1 MILIFVSFS
10 DCQPREPY
18 NFGYDV
24 RDDYGN
30 HQYRKEE
37 SDAQGNVR
45 GSYGYTD
52 ANGVFRV
59 VDYVADVHGFR
70 ASIRSNEPG
79 IGNAQAANI
88 LLNAEQPP
96 QSLLIPTGP
105 LPVAPRPVFPARE
118 PRNRGFT
125 SFDINHA
132 AASSEQVVRNERLRY
147 SFPLPS
153 GAVPA
158 AVDSEQPTASALP
171 SAISTTS
178 PPLTYH
184 TGHFAER
191 IRGSAD
197 NKKNANERNRQ

>member
-1 MILIFVSFS
+1 MK
-10 DCQPREPY
+10 QPREPY

-24 RDDYGN
+24 KDEYGN

-37 SDAQGNVR
+37 SDSQGNVR

-59 VDYVADVHGFR
+59 VDYVADVNGFR

-96 QSLLIPTGP
+96 QSLLIPTAP
-105 LPVAPRPVFPARE
+105 VPVPVAPRPLFPARE
-118 PRNRGFT
+118 PRNRGFLT
-125 SFDINHA
+125 HFDINHA
-132 AASSEQVVRNERLRY
+132 AASSEQSVRNERLRY

-158 AVDSEQPTASALP
+158 AVGSDQPTAATV
-171 SAISTTS
+171 ATSTT
-178 PPLTYH
+178 PQPIGYQ
-184 TGHFAER
+184 TGHFSGR
-191 IRGSAD
+191 IRTATD
-197 NKKNANERNRQ
+197 DKKKQRDQ